1 MIRSRVTLVGGCRC
15 GSVDDVED
23 ARTEQSVRKQFG
35 PSSGR
40 VLSDERH
47 AELSSSMPKPL
58 LEAFRCQHRRAGTM
72 DPQQCRRSTQH
83 VNAHNT
89 HDNQTSRSTNASLR
103 KHQAAPRRQRT
114 HASAERG
121 WTNTGQQL
129 TCRSAGPLFSTR
141 MSMARV
147 RKRPW
152 HASTTNCCAA
162 SRTRRRLHPC
172 EIAASLAECLRN
184 DASQS

>member
-1 MIRSRVTLVGGCRC
+1 MQSCRHRCRSR
-15 GSVDDVED
+15 SW
-23 ARTEQSVRKQFG
+23 
-35 PSSGR
+35 
-40 VLSDERH
+40 RH
-47 AELSSSMPKPL
+47 S
-58 LEAFRCQHRRAGTM
+58 RRQHRRAGTM

-89 HDNQTSRSTNASLR
+89 HDNETSRSTNASLR
-103 KHQAAPRRQRT
+103 EHQAAPRRQRT

-121 WTNTGQQL
+121 WTNTGQEL
-129 TCRSAGPLFSTR
+129 TCRSPGPLVSTR
-141 MSMARV
+141 MSMERV

-162 SRTRRRLHPC
+162 SRTRRRLHPPRGARAC

-184 DASQS
+184 DASQSLSAVSAVLK